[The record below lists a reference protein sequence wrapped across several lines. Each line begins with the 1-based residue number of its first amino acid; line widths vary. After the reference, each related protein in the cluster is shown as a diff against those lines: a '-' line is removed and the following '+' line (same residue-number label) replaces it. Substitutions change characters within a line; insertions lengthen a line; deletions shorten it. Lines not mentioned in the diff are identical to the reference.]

1 MMNFYQL
8 NLIQKFDKTEIESD
22 GKFSWITYD
31 SIWVN
36 DHSSVFIHYQ
46 KSNSLNEE
54 ALHFLIR
61 KIEKNKVVNY
71 SYIIEKDNHD
81 RLIYNEEVH
90 EKENNFILES
100 IDDTLVDIN
109 TFENENQFFEKIKKI
124 ILL

>member
-71 SYIIEKDNHD
+71 SYIIEKDNRD